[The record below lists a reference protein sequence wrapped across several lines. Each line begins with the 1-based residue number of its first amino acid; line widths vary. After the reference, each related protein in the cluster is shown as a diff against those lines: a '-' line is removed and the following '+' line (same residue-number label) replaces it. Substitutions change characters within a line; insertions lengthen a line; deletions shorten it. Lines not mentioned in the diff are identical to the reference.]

1 MSEVNKNKL
10 NSSKSVPVYHLLVP
24 RDRARITATK
34 QTRSAFQMAGDGSLY
49 IGCMGNMG
57 HFTSIKAFV
66 AALIDF
72 ISACSENVEISI
84 RQIISREVLFRH

>member
-1 MSEVNKNKL
+1 
-10 NSSKSVPVYHLLVP
+10 
-24 RDRARITATK
+24 
-34 QTRSAFQMAGDGSLY
+34 MAGDGSLY
-49 IGCMGNMG
+49 IGYMGNMG

-84 RQIISREVLFRH
+84 LQIISREVLFRH